1 MMPGGRRYGF
11 SIGNGYPGEK
21 LTEIVEKFGREI
33 KKNMKSCTNVVEKN
47 RQDAATIAFYTIFQ
61 DESI

>member
-21 LTEIVEKFGREI
+21 LAENGWSENE
-33 KKNMKSCTNVVEKN
+33 KNMKSCTNEVEKN

>member
-21 LTEIVEKFGREI
+21 LAEIVEGLGREI

-47 RQDAATIAFYTIFQ
+47 RQDAATIPFYTVLR
-61 DESI
+61 DKSI

>member
-1 MMPGGRRYGF
+1 MPGGRRYGF

-21 LTEIVEKFGREI
+21 LAEMVENFGRKI

-47 RQDAATIAFYTIFQ
+47 RIGAPTSAFCIIF
-61 DESI
+61 